1 MTRSILLVGAALL
14 SLSISPLN
22 AEASGAPW
30 CAVNPW
36 GDGDVDWDCRY
47 RSIEECRPVI
57 AGNRGFCS
65 PSPSYVANPPEL
77 RNSRQAS
84 PMGSNT
90 IAKSEKTIAVKK
102 ESPRHRNANARSKI
116 VASPIT
122 VKTPR
127 QHDKSNA
134 KSKNSIA
141 MKIEW
146 IWPRKT
152 TKTTPQPAQSDGK
165 SNAESENSVATKIE
179 TPQPAQSDDK
189 SNAELENS
197 VATKIETPQSA
208 QSDGKSNAESKN
220 SIATQ
225 IETPQQSDDKSNAES
240 ENSVATKIETPQS
253 AQSDGKSNAESKN
266 SIATQIETPQQSDD
280 KSKVESKNSNATKI
294 ETSQSSESDSK
305 SNTEANM
312 KSIAAKM
319 ETSQSS
325 QLDDETVIK
334 KAKVTIAAKM
344 ENPASVVF
352 LEMER
357 AIREIALGNSIDTI
371 CGRVRGKIV
380 GDTADRPFVYVV
392 QKDEAYIGAYTI
404 ATTEYRKICN

>member
-102 ESPRHRNANARSKI
+102 ESPRHRNANARPKI

-189 SNAELENS
+189 SNAE
-197 VATKIETPQSA
+197 
-208 QSDGKSNAESKN
+208 
-220 SIATQ
+220 
-225 IETPQQSDDKSNAES
+225 S

-280 KSKVESKNSNATKI
+280 KSKAESKNSNATKI